1 VQNLDHQVHE
11 LQTQISNRHGEA
23 KATKT
28 SPSDFLHSVFERL
41 LPLTK
46 LIADV
51 GDVTNTE
58 MASKEQNQ
66 TLNVLLEPVMASF
79 KESERLSEDV
89 DGKLSKLLEQVS
101 VAVVNETS
109 Q

>member
-1 VQNLDHQVHE
+1 
-11 LQTQISNRHGEA
+11 
-23 KATKT
+23 
-28 SPSDFLHSVFERL
+28 
-41 LPLTK
+41 
-46 LIADV
+46 
-51 GDVTNTE
+51 